1 MTHKIEDQLFKY
13 ATKEY
18 GIGLLNFVKK
28 QMWIYRQNNTNTQ
41 NLTFNPNEL
50 KELNPKV
57 YKTDVII
64 ELLPFMSSK
73 RPLNKQ
79 IENI

>member
-1 MTHKIEDQLFKY
+1 
-13 ATKEY
+13 
-18 GIGLLNFVKK
+18 
-28 QMWIYRQNNTNTQ
+28 MWIYRQNNTNTQ